1 MTMGKQAVVLAALA
15 LAGPAAAQVTAQQV
29 QAERQQAV
37 AQMMQMTAGGHIMGL
52 QACITKNRQPE
63 TELRKLPGWVTGP
76 PWTYMSLADLFGG
89 VPAGCGELVRLLIV
103 DCFESERA
111 L

>member
-1 MTMGKQAVVLAALA
+1 
-15 LAGPAAAQVTAQQV
+15 
-29 QAERQQAV
+29 
-37 AQMMQMTAGGHIMGL
+37 MGL

-63 TELRKLPGWVTGP
+63 TEFRKLPGWVTGP
-76 PWTYMSLADLFGG
+76 PWAYMSLTDLFGG

-111 L
+111 LWIPDQTSPPYASWWCVILSCRTTESRRL